1 MAQDTLI
8 NISKDGD
15 FRAKQ
20 ILRHKYLTD
29 NENAMLVHEARGIA
43 RGITKG
49 RTEKA
54 IEVALNLLKQGLP
67 LQQIADATKLPLSKI
82 EKLATN

>member
-29 NENAMLVHEARGIA
+29 NENAMLVHEARGVAKGIA
-43 RGITKG
+43 KGITKG
-49 RTEKA
+49 KVEAALAMLKRGYPIDDIIA
-54 IEVALNLLKQGLP
+54 ITNLP
-67 LQQIADATKLPLSKI
+67 RIDI
-82 EKLATN
+82 EKLTVN